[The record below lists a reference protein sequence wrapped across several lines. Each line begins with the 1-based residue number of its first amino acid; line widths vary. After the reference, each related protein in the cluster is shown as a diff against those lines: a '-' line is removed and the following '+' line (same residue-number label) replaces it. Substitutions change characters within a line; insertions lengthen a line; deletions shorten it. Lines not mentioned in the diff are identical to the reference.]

1 MRHMCIPESTAHLSF
16 HAHSIHTPMTGIP
29 ELSPPQKRIQSLNL
43 CIFYMHNHIKCCQI
57 HFFHILGFLPSF
69 SRHGIIQTS
78 LAFAHMAERK
88 RSIIFMG
95 GCSPLQMMN
104 PVKKLMHIKKNTEH
118 CGEAC
123 RMTGFL
129 RNFVLDFRPGRTLL
143 LPCNDEKHLSSL
155 HRYHELHHKQLPCR
169 HHDGGTC
176 AYSM

>member
-1 MRHMCIPESTAHLSF
+1 MMRHMCILESTAHLSF

-95 GCSPLQMMN
+95 GCSPLQMMK
-104 PVKKLMHIKKNTEH
+104 PKKLMCVKKKTEH
-118 CGEAC
+118 HEIAC
-123 RMTGFL
+123 RITGFL
-129 RNFVLDFRPGRTLL
+129 RTFVLEIRQERAFSTL
-143 LPCNDEKHLSSL
+143 P
-155 HRYHELHHKQLPCR
+155 R
-169 HHDGGTC
+169 
-176 AYSM
+176 